1 MIALILARGG
11 SKGVPKKNIKQ
22 LMGKPLIEYVIT
34 SAKESKKITDVYV
47 SSDDEEIIE
56 ISKNLGCKIIVR
68 PNELSTDTS
77 LDIDSFRHFC
87 KELNHTEP
95 IIHLRATTPLV
106 NPLVIDNAIEVFL
119 KNKKNITSL
128 RSAHETSE
136 SVYKFYTKNGEFWQP
151 IVDNMDTNLPR
162 QSYPKTYSPNG
173 YVDIVTP
180 EIFMDSDSFYGDK
193 IYSFITN
200 KTYEIDTIDDFNYI
214 EYILSKKKCISSS

>member
-22 LMGKPLIEYVIT
+22 LMGMPLIEYVIT
-34 SAKESKKITDVYV
+34 SAKESKKITDIYV

-56 ISKNLGCKIIVR
+56 VSKNLGCKIIIR
-68 PNELSTDTS
+68 PYELSTDTS

-119 KNKKNITSL
+119 KNKNKITSL

-136 SVYKFYTKNGEFWQP
+136 SVYKYYKQDGFYWSP
-151 IVDNMDTNLPR
+151 IVDGMDTNLPR

-180 EIFMDSDSFYGDK
+180 DVFMNSDNFYGDK
-193 IYSFITN
+193 IYSFITD

-214 EYILSKKKCISSS
+214 EYILSKKNV

>member
-11 SKGVPKKNIKQ
+11 SKGIPKKNIKE
-22 LMGKPLIEYVIT
+22 LIGKPLIEYVIT
-34 SAKESKKITDVYV
+34 SAKESKKIKDIYV

-56 ISKNLGCKIIVR
+56 ISKNLGCKTIMR
-68 PNELSTDTS
+68 PYELSTDTS

-87 KELNHTEP
+87 KLLNHTEP

-106 NPLVIDNAIEVFL
+106 NSLVIDDAIEVFL
-119 KNKKNITSL
+119 KNKNKITSL

-136 SVYKFYTKNGEFWQP
+136 SVYKFYKKNGEFWRP
-151 IVDNMDTNLPR
+151 IVDNLDTNLPR

-173 YVDIVTP
+173 YVDIVKP
-180 EIFMDSDSFYGDK
+180 EIFMNSDSFYGDR
-193 IYSFITN
+193 IYSFITD

-214 EYILSKKKCISSS
+214 EYILSKKNV

>member
-11 SKGVPKKNIKQ
+11 SKCVPKKNIKQ

-68 PNELSTDTS
+68 PNELSTDTA

-87 KELNHTEP
+87 KVLNHTEP

-136 SVYKFYTKNGEFWQP
+136 SVYKFYKKNGKFWQP

-173 YVDIVTP
+173 YVDIVNP
-180 EIFMDSDSFYGDK
+180 EIFMNSDSFYGDK
-193 IYSFITN
+193 IYSFITD

-214 EYILSKKKCISSS
+214 EYILSKKNV

>member
-180 EIFMDSDSFYGDK
+180 EIFMDSDSFYGNK
-193 IYSFITN
+193 IYSYITD

>member
-193 IYSFITN
+193 IYSFITD

-214 EYILSKKKCISSS
+214 EYILSKKNV

>member
-11 SKGVPKKNIKQ
+11 SKGVPKKNIKK
-22 LMGKPLIEYVIT
+22 LLGKPLIEYVIT

-95 IIHLRATTPLV
+95 IIHLRATTPLIS
-106 NPLVIDNAIEVFL
+106 PLVIDEAIELFL
-119 KNKKNITSL
+119 KNKNILTSL

-136 SVYKFYTKNGEFWQP
+136 SVYKFYKQDGLYWCP
-151 IVDNMDTNLPR
+151 IVDGMDTNLPR

-173 YVDIVTP
+173 YIDIVTP
-180 EIFMDSDSFYGDK
+180 DVFMNSDNFYGDK
-193 IYSFITN
+193 IYSFITD
-200 KTYEIDTIDDFNYI
+200 KTYEIDTIEDFNYI
-214 EYILSKKKCISSS
+214 EFILNKKNA

>member
-11 SKGVPKKNIKQ
+11 SKGIPKKNIKQ

-34 SAKESKKITDVYV
+34 SAKESKKITDIYV

-56 ISKNLGCKIIVR
+56 VSKNLGCKIIIR
-68 PNELSTDTS
+68 PYELSTDTS

-119 KNKKNITSL
+119 KNRNKITSL

-136 SVYKFYTKNGEFWQP
+136 SVYKYYKQDGFYWYP
-151 IVDNMDTNLPR
+151 IVDGMDTNLPR

-180 EIFMDSDSFYGDK
+180 DVFMNSDNFYGDK
-193 IYSFITN
+193 IYSFVTN

-214 EYILSKKKCISSS
+214 EYILTKKNV